1 MSAAAQGRYE
11 KRRAHHTSPTTWAL
25 GSMALQRAV
34 TVDCTRARA
43 QCHGL
48 LARVIRRQF
57 DAPMVQRE
65 AVVNLLAQLGGK
77 PDEREACVVL
87 EAGRL

>member
-1 MSAAAQGRYE
+1 
-11 KRRAHHTSPTTWAL
+11 
-25 GSMALQRAV
+25 MALQRAV

-57 DAPMVQRE
+57 YAPMVQRE
-65 AVVNLLAQLGGK
+65 LAQLGGK